1 MAFDWHD
8 YLEFARFL
16 QTQTGAP
23 YEEAALRTAVSRSY
37 YAAFG
42 HAHEYACDYLGFTP
56 RRKPEEKSQDHGR
69 LRSHLA
75 KKRYAV
81 SVKQGQLRD
90 WRNDCD
96 YVQDLTARDLPQ
108 LVTASIA
115 AADYIYRSL
124 QKPQTP

>member
-1 MAFDWHD
+1 MAFDWQH

-23 YEEAALRTAVSRSY
+23 YQEAALRTAVSRSY

-69 LRSHLA
+69 LRAQGCRAAPAGGGVEVGVQRVEEGLVVGVVGGEAVLA
-75 KKRYAV
+75 IV
-81 SVKQGQLRD
+81 FLRLEI
-90 WRNDCD
+90 
-96 YVQDLTARDLPQ
+96 VALAQ
-108 LVTASIA
+108 
-115 AADYIYRSL
+115 
-124 QKPQTP
+124 